1 MESEYTDSVYKEYKK
16 NFGADWIDKLGW
28 KDNTTRE
35 SSLQEGIQKMNSFL
49 EFMVTQYSKLI
60 LSGDQFVNDTNYLA
74 QL

>member
-49 EFMVTQYSKLI
+49 EFMRHNI
-60 LSGDQFVNDTNYLA
+60 VNLFFLEINLLMI
-74 QL
+74 QII